1 MGEFLEQFRPKAA
14 EICSLLKVMSH
25 PNRLLLL
32 CALHDGEL
40 SVSELEE
47 VTGVRQP
54 VLSRDLGRLRDHH
67 LVKTRKESKAVI
79 YRLADEKVSYLMRAM
94 CDAWNN
100 GQILR
105 GPTNE
110 DKKINLTTQQTSL
123 PQRKP
128 HGKRFKIQPD
138 PYRSE

>member
-1 MGEFLEQFRPKAA
+1 MTEFLEKFRPNAT
-14 EICSLLKVMSH
+14 EICRLLKVMSH

-32 CALHDGEL
+32 CALKSGEL

-67 LVKTRKESKAVI
+67 LVETRKESKAVI
-79 YRLADEKVSYLMRAM
+79 YRLVDEKVSYLMQAM
-94 CDAWNN
+94 CNAWSGGRTPIRSIECDKNI
-100 GQILR
+100 GQTIQET
-105 GPTNE
+105 P
-110 DKKINLTTQQTSL
+110 LT
-123 PQRKP
+123 QRKP
-128 HGKRFKIQPD
+128 GGKRFKIQPD